1 MVREE
6 RADEWTDRHDAE
18 MLAPRILEPGAGERL
33 GVVVPPLRRRD
44 FDVHE
49 ADAVAGDLV
58 VQVRGLAMYDQLE
71 PRTRRVMD
79 DLRCFILHSRDI
91 MEAPQVID
99 K

>member
-1 MVREE
+1 
-6 RADEWTDRHDAE
+6 
-18 MLAPRILEPGAGERL
+18 
-33 GVVVPPLRRRD
+33 VVPSLRRRD

-49 ADAVAGDLV
+49 ADAVVGDLV
-58 VQVRGLAMYDQLE
+58 VEVRVLVVHDQLE